1 MLGLLKI
8 MEIKDF
14 IQAEGYYLGTV
25 VGNSMRPLLRE
36 RRDSVLII
44 PANHPLSLKKYQVI
58 LFKMNDNYVLHRIIR
73 IKNNSY
79 VTRGDNNHRVE
90 DVSATQIYGIL
101 KGVYIKGRYI
111 DCNSAFYNLYSRT
124 IVKLNFF
131 IRLRDALKTR
141 GKSRVKEKS

>member
-1 MLGLLKI
+1 

-73 IKNNSY
+73 KKNNSY